1 MHHQNIIR
9 TLHRTDAVT
18 AQNIMEQYP
27 AQWDMD
33 RVFRKTYQK
42 YLAAKQAE
50 MQGAAL
56 TDTAAE
62 NAVCRNQRTNA
73 QRFWKAGGYAVCA
86 AAYLGIFLFI
96 LRTNGQ
102 QGEIPKIPQE
112 SSDIPHTDTITEP
125 PTTAPV
131 QGTHTQPPTA
141 AQTSMETIMD
151 TIETTSQTSTEL
163 TDAPTEATETEP
175 TAQTDA
181 PETQSEPAIEVTDT
195 PETSAVQ
202 TEPETTPDTTTA
214 TTETTPEATAETTT
228 TAAAAGHFEVDET
241 APAGQF
247 RNVRYVRTED
257 TPVEERVHGFAA
269 EGFTVTRT
277 EEVNGEHDFRSMNY
291 FIEDTDG
298 QQHYVVQQFRYD
310 YFGVSISPSHL
321 WRTYEIAGK
330 PVIIIYEENPESLC
344 TLLWDDGC
352 HVCLMNSQYKD
363 LAKMELLM
371 QGQITD

>member
-1 MHHQNIIR
+1 MDHRNTIR
-9 TLHRTDAVT
+9 LLHRTDAAT
-18 AQNIMEQYP
+18 AQQIMEQYP

-33 RVFRKTYQK
+33 KVFRRTYQK
-42 YLAAKQAE
+42 YLAAKQAQE
-50 MQGAAL
+50 VADA
-56 TDTAAE
+56 AAE
-62 NAVCRNQRTNA
+62 SAVCQKQRTNA
-73 QRFWKAGGYAVCA
+73 QRFWKTGGYAVCA

-102 QGEIPKIPQE
+102 PTEIPEIPQE

-131 QGTHTQPPTA
+131 QGAHTQPPTA
-141 AQTSMETIMD
+141 AQTSTETIVN
-151 TIETTSQTSTEL
+151 IVETTSQTSTEL
-163 TDAPTEATETEP
+163 SDAPTESAETEP

-181 PETQSEPAIEVTDT
+181 PETQTAPAVEVTAV
-195 PETSAVQ
+195 PETTTAHS
-202 TEPETTPDTTTA
+202 ESDTTPDTTTT
-214 TTETTPEATAETTT
+214 TTETTPETTT
-228 TAAAAGHFEVDET
+228 TAAVLGHFEVDET

-247 RNVRYVRTED
+247 RNVSYVRAEN

-277 EEVNGEHDFRSMNY
+277 EEVNGSHDFRSMNY

-298 QQHYVVQQFRYD
+298 QHYMVQQFRYD
-310 YFGVSISPSHL
+310 YFGVSVSPTRL

-330 PVIIIYEENPESLC
+330 PVIIIYEENAESVC
-344 TLLWDDGC
+344 TMLWDDGC

-371 QGQITD
+371 QGHITN

>member
-1 MHHQNIIR
+1 MHYQNIIR

-33 RVFRKTYQK
+33 RVFRKTYAK
-42 YLAAKQAE
+42 YLAAKQSE
-50 MQGAAL
+50 MQGAVL

-62 NAVCRNQRTNA
+62 NDVCRKQRTNA

-112 SSDIPHTDTITEP
+112 SSDIPHTDSITEP

-141 AQTSMETIMD
+141 AQTNTETIVD
-151 TIETTSQTSTEL
+151 TAETTSQTSTEL
-163 TDAPTEATETEP
+163 TDAPTEAAETAP
-175 TAQTDA
+175 PIQTDA
-181 PETQSEPAIEVTDT
+181 PETQSAPAIEVTAA
-195 PETSAVQ
+195 PETSAAQ
-202 TEPETTPDTTTA
+202 TESETTPDTTTT
-214 TTETTPEATAETTT
+214 TTETNPETTT
-228 TAAAAGHFEVDET
+228 TAAVPGYFEVDET

-247 RNVRYVRTED
+247 RNVSYVRAED
-257 TPVEERVHGFAA
+257 TPVEEREHGFAA

-298 QQHYVVQQFRYD
+298 QHYMVQQFRYD
-310 YFGVSISPSHL
+310 YFGVSISPTRL
-321 WRTYEIAGK
+321 WQTYEIAGK

-344 TLLWDDGC
+344 TMLWDDGC

-371 QGQITD
+371 QGQITN

>member
-1 MHHQNIIR
+1 MEYRNMINV
-9 TLHRTDAVT
+9 LHRTDAVT

-33 RVFRKTYQK
+33 KIFRRTYQK

-50 MQGAAL
+50 MQGAVLNDVATEL
-56 TDTAAE
+56 
-62 NAVCRNQRTNA
+62 AVCRKQHTNT
-73 QRFWKAGGYAVCA
+73 QRFWRAGGYAVCV

-102 QGEIPKIPQE
+102 PTEIPEIPPDNRE
-112 SSDIPHTDTITEP
+112 FPHTDSITEP

-131 QGTHTQPPTA
+131 QGTHTQPPTT
-141 AQTSMETIMD
+141 AQTSTETIVNVV
-151 TIETTSQTSTEL
+151 ETTFQTSTEL

-175 TAQTDA
+175 PAQTDA
-181 PETQSEPAIEVTDT
+181 PETQTVPAIEVTDT

-202 TEPETTPDTTTA
+202 TEPETIPDTTTT
-214 TTETTPEATAETTT
+214 TTETTPETTT
-228 TAAAAGHFEVDET
+228 TAAVSGYFEVDET

-247 RNVRYVRTED
+247 RNVRYVRAED
-257 TPVEERVHGFAA
+257 APVEERVHGFAA

-277 EEVNGEHDFRSMNY
+277 EEVNGEYDFRSMNY

-298 QQHYVVQQFRYD
+298 QHYMVQQFRYD
-310 YFGVSISPSHL
+310 YFDVSISPTRL

-330 PVIIIYEENPESLC
+330 PVIIIYEENDESVC

-363 LAKMELLM
+363 LAKMELLI
-371 QGQITD
+371 QGQFTN